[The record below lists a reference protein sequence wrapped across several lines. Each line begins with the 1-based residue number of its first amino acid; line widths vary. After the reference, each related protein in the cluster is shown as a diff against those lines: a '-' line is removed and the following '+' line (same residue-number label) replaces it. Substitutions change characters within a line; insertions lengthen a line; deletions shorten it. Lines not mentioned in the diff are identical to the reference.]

1 MMSNQG
7 IESRGIEVPTGGEPM
22 VESVARGTV
31 RIAPA
36 VLIELIELTVRDVSG
51 VTGFQSRHRVERIL
65 PGSHESHPAS
75 EGGRDIES
83 RGVRVHLT
91 DDTIDAGI
99 SITVESDVNLA
110 EVSQAIRRQVGI
122 AVPRM
127 LGLEVRAVD
136 VYIAGVKPA
145 QGE

>member
-1 MMSNQG
+1 MSNQG
-7 IESRGIEVPTGGEPM
+7 IESRGIEVPTRGEP
-22 VESVARGTV
+22 VVGLVGRGTV

-51 VTGFQSRHRVERIL
+51 VTGFQSRHRMERIL
-65 PGSHESHPAS
+65 PGSHESHPVI
-75 EGGRDIES
+75 EGGRNIES

-99 SITVESDVNLA
+99 SITVEADVNLA
-110 EVSQAIRRQVGI
+110 DVSQAIRRQVGI

-136 VYIAGVKPA
+136 VYIAEVKPA
-145 QGE
+145 DGE